1 MNNIRKRFFY
11 ICLLTITYISTYASN
26 PNKTQTA
33 LNRLDQTIDSIDFY
47 NARKEKTISE
57 NKQLILLEKYNYEK
71 LFEVYGL
78 LKDDYFKFNPDSC
91 KKYTDLRITIARK
104 LNNESYIAE
113 SLIDLANWY
122 AYVSMFNNAKEILDK
137 VRENLPKSQRV
148 KYYSSLSSFYYLKTS
163 YCSLFDELKTY
174 NLNKCY
180 LYRDSTSQSSEKE
193 NSSIYE
199 LTIADKL
206 RMEGHYR
213 ESIKYL
219 TSRTKKLKPDNNLIR
234 LYASSLAQSYE
245 KEGKINEAKYYYA
258 ISSISDIQNAIKE
271 TSSLWM
277 LSSILFKE
285 GDLLRA
291 NRYLQISLKHAIECK
306 SRLRQIEVAQQMS
319 TITSTYQK
327 YIEKKNSQYK
337 ILILIL
343 VLLSSTLFYSLYFSY
358 HKKIELRKVNNKLI
372 QSNEIKT
379 KYITKYINRN
389 SKYIDDTEELLHSI
403 IKTAT
408 YQDKNT
414 LIKKLHSSTFINEQL
429 DDFYTDF
436 DNTFLNIYPNFIEEL
451 NSKIIDEDK
460 FVLKNKKQ
468 LNTELRIFALIKLGI
483 TNSKDMAKF
492 LRCSLQTIY
501 NYRSKNK
508 NLG

>member
-1 MNNIRKRFFY
+1 MNNVRKYLY
-11 ICLLTITYISTYASN
+11 ICLLTFTCISSYASDT
-26 PNKTQTA
+26 NKTQLA
-33 LNRLDQTIDSIDFY
+33 LKRLDQTIDSIDFY
-47 NARKEKTISE
+47 NTRKENIISKH
-57 NKQLILLEKYNYEK
+57 KQLILLEKKNYDK
-71 LFEVYGL
+71 LFKIYGL

-91 KKYTDLRITIARK
+91 KKYTDLRINIARK
-104 LNNESYIAE
+104 LNNKSYIAE

-122 AYVSMFNNAKEILDK
+122 AYVSLFSNAKQILDK
-137 VRENLPKSQRV
+137 VRKDLPASQKV

-163 YCSLFDELKTY
+163 YCSLFDELKAY
-174 NLNKCY
+174 NLNQCY
-180 LYRDSTSQSSEKE
+180 LYRDSISQNSEKE

-199 LTIADKL
+199 LSFADKL
-206 RMEGHYR
+206 RMEGHYK
-213 ESIKYL
+213 EAIKYL
-219 TSRTKKLKPDNNLIR
+219 TSRSKKFNPDNNLTR
-234 LYASSLAQSYE
+234 LYASSIAQSYE
-245 KEGKINEAKYYYA
+245 KEGQIDEAKYYYA
-258 ISSISDIQNAIKE
+258 LSSISDIQNAIKE

-285 GDLLRA
+285 GDLIRA

-319 TITSTYQK
+319 TITTTYQK
-327 YIEKKNSQYK
+327 YIIKKNSQYK
-337 ILILIL
+337 LLILILII
-343 VLLSSTLFYSLYFSY
+343 LSITLFYSLYFSY
-358 HKKIELRKVNNKLI
+358 HKKIELKKANNALI
-372 QSNEIKT
+372 KSNEIRT
-379 KYITKYINRN
+379 KYITQYINRN
-389 SKYIDDTEELLHSI
+389 SKYIEDTEELLHSI

-414 LIKKLHSSTFINEQL
+414 LIKKLHSSTFINDQL
-429 DDFYTDF
+429 NDFYTDF

-451 NSKIIDEDK
+451 NAKIKDGDK
-460 FVLKNKKQ
+460 FILKNKKQ

-483 TNSKDMAKF
+483 TNSKDMANF